1 MLKKIIENLPV
12 KEAYYLW
19 PQEAESKFY
28 EGPQVK
34 KVIFGHLNQTS
45 FLHTLVTVG
54 HMGAF
59 CSVDFLPRSYLVF
72 LHCGL
77 FAAVLPISLD
87 YWTNFSS

>member
-19 PQEAESKFY
+19 PQEAESNFY

-54 HMGAF
+54 HMGAY
-59 CSVDFLPRSYLVF
+59 CSVSEVYSAPLKFFFKMR
-72 LHCGL
+72 
-77 FAAVLPISLD
+77 
-87 YWTNFSS
+87 T